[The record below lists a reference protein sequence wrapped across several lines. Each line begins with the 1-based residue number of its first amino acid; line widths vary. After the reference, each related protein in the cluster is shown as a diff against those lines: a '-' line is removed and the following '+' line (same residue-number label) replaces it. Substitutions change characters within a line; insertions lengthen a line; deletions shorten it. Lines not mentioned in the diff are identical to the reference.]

1 MTALSLRFVFSLV
14 VFLLFCGIMGF
25 SQERTVKAI
34 RTENKIKIDGKLDE
48 SEWKNAESISDFIG
62 FYPVFDVVPGQK
74 SEVKVIYDD
83 KSIYFGATLYDS
95 NPDSIYTELT
105 VRDKYNGNVDYFA
118 VSLNPNKDG
127 QNLYEFVVSAANV
140 QTDIRI
146 SEIDDDYAW
155 DAVWYSA
162 TRVTDESWVVEI
174 EIPYSA
180 IRFQNAK
187 NQSWSVNFFRT
198 VRRTREVSS
207 WSPVD
212 QTLGSAG
219 SQMGIIEGINNIE
232 APLRLSLMPY
242 VSGYVNSYENSWGR
256 SFSGGMDLKL
266 GLSETYTLD
275 MTLIPDFGQ
284 TKSDNIVL
292 NLTPHE
298 TYYSENRPFFT
309 EGTELYNKC
318 DLFYSRRIG
327 KTPSLYGS
335 VENMGLSDTINIL
348 KNPSSAG
355 LINAFKISGR
365 GEGNLAVGVFNAV
378 TGNTYAKLQYPNGN
392 EESILTEHAT
402 NYNILVLDQSMGK
415 NSFVNFTNANVLR
428 PGDNYWSNVTAAMFK
443 IMDKTNKYCVSAL
456 GSFSTRN
463 MSGANIDNGWY
474 LDASLGKK
482 NGTWVYEIGTQI
494 ISDDYNPN
502 DLGYMTRFN
511 QISNYAEIGYRR
523 FSRFWIFNE
532 TMNTIDITHRSLF
545 ENASY
550 VGANIHLTNYA
561 TTTKHLSIWNNLTIP
576 LSDEYDYYE
585 PRTEGKFYLRPSL
598 INENFF
604 ISTDYRKRLAFD
616 FRGGVYFDGIE
627 RHGYWG
633 SISPLTRFGKRVS
646 LRYQF
651 SADYDLGAA
660 GWVSNTND
668 DIIFG
673 SRDVITFTNSFSSS
687 IVFTNKL
694 SL

>member
-1 MTALSLRFVFSLV
+1 
-14 VFLLFCGIMGF
+14 
-25 SQERTVKAI
+25 
-34 RTENKIKIDGKLDE
+34 
-48 SEWKNAESISDFIG
+48 
-62 FYPVFDVVPGQK
+62 
-74 SEVKVIYDD
+74 
-83 KSIYFGATLYDS
+83 
-95 NPDSIYTELT
+95 
-105 VRDKYNGNVDYFA
+105 
-118 VSLNPNKDG
+118 
-127 QNLYEFVVSAANV
+127 
-140 QTDIRI
+140 
-146 SEIDDDYAW
+146 
-155 DAVWYSA
+155 
-162 TRVTDESWVVEI
+162 
-174 EIPYSA
+174 
-180 IRFQNAK
+180 
-187 NQSWSVNFFRT
+187 
-198 VRRTREVSS
+198 
-207 WSPVD
+207 
-212 QTLGSAG
+212 
-219 SQMGIIEGINNIE
+219 
-232 APLRLSLMPY
+232 
-242 VSGYVNSYENSWGR
+242 
-256 SFSGGMDLKL
+256 
-266 GLSETYTLD
+266 
-275 MTLIPDFGQ
+275 
-284 TKSDNIVL
+284 
-292 NLTPHE
+292 
-298 TYYSENRPFFT
+298 
-309 EGTELYNKC
+309 
-318 DLFYSRRIG
+318 
-327 KTPSLYGS
+327 
-335 VENMGLSDTINIL
+335 MGLSDTINIL

-627 RHGYWG
+627 RHGYCG

-694 SL
+694 SLSLSARHYVSSVEYFSFYNLQEDGKLNLNNDYNGTSNYNFNLFNIDLLLSWNFLPGSYLSVMWKNQIFSNGDVPESMQMPTYGDSFKQIWLEPQANNLSVKLMYYIDYNSLFNQNFKNKK